1 MALSGLEIYKLLA
14 KTNCKRCGFQ
24 TCLAFAMQLAKR
36 TEALDK
42 CPYVSPEAR
51 RILEEASQPAIRL
64 VEFGPEGRRVR
75 LGRETVLFRHEER
88 FHHPTAVGFLLDD
101 AMSDADFERALSEI
115 AYLRFERV
123 GEKIEVDV
131 AALRQTSADGE
142 RFLRRAKKISDDGGL
157 ALILMAA
164 SPQTLEAALETCG
177 RVRPLVYSEDASR
190 HFSFAALCRKYR
202 VPLAVRG
209 AGVSEFAALSGQLG
223 GEGIQDIVFDI
234 PPVPTSERLWQ
245 LTQLRRLAV
254 KKHDRRLGF
263 PAMVIVDDE
272 EPATAVC
279 RASVFIAKYAGLVL
293 VKTRRPEHVLPL
305 LTLRQNIF
313 TDPQKP
319 LQVQPGIYPVGSA
332 NEHSPVLVT
341 TNFSLTYY
349 TVLAEIEAS
358 RVASHL
364 LCVDTEGMSVLTAWA
379 AEKFTPER
387 IADSLIKFRVPDAVR
402 HKNLVIPGYV
412 AVLSGDLEEKSGW
425 NVRVG
430 PREASGL
437 PSYLKNLPRS

>member
-14 KTNCKRCGFQ
+14 KTNCKKCGFQ
-24 TCLAFAMQLAKR
+24 TCLAFAMQLAKKA
-36 TEALDK
+36 EALDK
-42 CPYVSPEAR
+42 CPYVTPEAR

-64 VEFGPEGRRVR
+64 VEFGPEERRVR
-75 LGRETVLFRHEER
+75 LGRETVLFRHEEK

-101 AMSDADFERALSEI
+101 AMSDADFEKALSEI
-115 AYLRFERV
+115 AGLRFERV
-123 GEKIEVDV
+123 GEKIEVDAV
-131 AALRQTSADGE
+131 ALRQTMVRKEKFLE
-142 RFLRRAKKISDDGGL
+142 RVKKISDDAGV
-157 ALILMAA
+157 ALVLMAA
-164 SPQTLEAALETCG
+164 SLETLEASLETCG
-177 RVRPLVYSEDASR
+177 RARPLVYCLEASSR
-190 HFSFAALCRKYR
+190 TPFAAFCRKHR
-202 VPLAVRG
+202 LPLAMRG
-209 AGVSEFAALSGQLG
+209 AGVGEFAALSKQLG
-223 GEGIQDIVFDI
+223 EEGVCDLVFDI
-234 PPVPTSERLWQ
+234 PPAHTSERLWQ

-254 KKHDRRLGF
+254 KKQDRRFGF

-272 EPATAVC
+272 EAAKAVA
-279 RASVFIAKYAGLVL
+279 RASIFIAKYASLVL
-293 VKTRRPEHVLPL
+293 VRTRRPEYVLPL

-319 LQVQPGIYPVGSA
+319 LQVQPGIYPVGPA

-364 LCVDTEGMSVLTAWA
+364 VCVDTEGMSVLTAWA

-387 IADSLIKFRVPDAVR
+387 IADSLIKFRVSDAVR
-402 HKNLVIPGYV
+402 HRNLVIPGYV
-412 AVLSGDLEEKSGW
+412 AVLSGDLEDKSGW
-425 NVRVG
+425 KVRVG

-437 PSYLKNLPRS
+437 PSYLKNLPRG